1 MAPGSIFIIVYNHD
15 KAVFSV
21 HGPMPDASVVTARVY
36 EACKAGR
43 NITSSKA
50 VSLDLATAEATRTQP
65 MYEQCRFAI

>member
-1 MAPGSIFIIVYNHD
+1 MAAAPIFIIVYNHD

-43 NITSSKA
+43 DITSAIAPSR
-50 VSLDLATAEATRTQP
+50 DLATAEAERAQP
-65 MYEQCRFAI
+65 TYEQCRFAI